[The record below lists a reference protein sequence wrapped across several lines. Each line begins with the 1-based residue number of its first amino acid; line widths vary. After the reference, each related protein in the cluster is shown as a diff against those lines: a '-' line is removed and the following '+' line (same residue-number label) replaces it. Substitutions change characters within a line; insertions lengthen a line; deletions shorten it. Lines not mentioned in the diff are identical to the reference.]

1 MFKGRPPNQIFFDS
15 VTTTTLSISW
25 AVSPDES
32 LIPFYSYDDEDDITD
47 DVFYQINLTDEYGR
61 TIPIVSSAAV
71 RPAGS
76 GIRALSHH
84 FADLMPGYG
93 YSIVITSS
101 DLETEL
107 CGFKR
112 TGEYYCTNV
121 IELPAASC

>member
-1 MFKGRPPNQIFFDS
+1 MFLGRPPNQIFFDS
-15 VTTTTLSISW
+15 VTTTTISISW
-25 AVSPDES
+25 AVTLNES
-32 LIPFYSYDDEDDITD
+32 NQTDNDDDDEEEDDA

-61 TIPIVSSAAV
+61 TLPISSTAT

-76 GIRALSHH
+76 GIRALSYH

-101 DLETEL
+101 EMETEL

-112 TGEYYCTNV
+112 TGEY
-121 IELPAASC
+121 